1 MTKEEYLSAIS
12 KQRKIQSDLNDIYI
26 WSRLAVLSLREI
38 ERNRNNLEE
47 ISSFPI
53 PSNSPFKVVKRS
65 TESIIETLAKARTTE
80 FYKAMVVYVVS
91 IVEPV
96 LLEIVKLTLLYDKR
110 RVKTKPRGSESKLEY
125 DTIVD
130 CENYNDVMNVIIAK
144 HIDALSYSKPNDQL
158 EYIEKLFAIKI
169 DDDLWMKWVEIK
181 ASRDLI
187 VHNKSIINKVY
198 LDKSGTLARGKEGKE
213 IVVVED
219 YYKELMILSKSLI
232 GQIVSGITKKVK
244 AEK

>member
-1 MTKEEYLSAIS
+1 MT
-12 KQRKIQSDLNDIYI
+12 QD
-26 WSRLAVLSLREI
+26 
-38 ERNRNNLEE
+38 ERW
-47 ISSFPI
+47 
-53 PSNSPFKVVKRS
+53 
-65 TESIIETLAKARTTE
+65 
-80 FYKAMVVYVVS
+80 
-91 IVEPV
+91 
-96 LLEIVKLTLLYDKR
+96 LTK
-110 RVKTKPRGSESKLEY
+110 
-125 DTIVD
+125 
-130 CENYNDVMNVIIAK
+130 YNEVM
-144 HIDALSYSKPNDQL
+144 

-213 IVVVED
+213 IVVDED
-219 YYKELMILSKSLI
+219 YYKDLMILSKSLI